1 MCMEIGLL
9 ISGFS
14 VESCQKSVVFVFI
27 YQFVQK
33 YILLCEILFS
43 NLIVLYL
50 LFNFSKNISSS
61 CLGLVH
67 IGEYIID
74 IL

>member
-14 VESCQKSVVFVFI
+14 VESCPKSVVFVFI

-61 CLGLVH
+61 RLGLVH